1 VYGHSNKGD
10 KRDRSVPSVVGLA
23 ANQLGLPYRIIIVD
37 LGIGRK
43 KYNDLHVLVN
53 PEITWS
59 SKSLIRKDEGC
70 VNLKYIRGMVP
81 RSKRVKVSCLDRS
94 GNKINFDL
102 NGWAAVLLQHEVG
115 HLNGELFIDHLDDPK
130 KAHLVEDGDFLQYK
144 KEKNEW
150 NKLIDVSD
158 LVKP

>member
-1 VYGHSNKGD
+1 MANLSPLRPTNNLLREKAVEISLKRLRSKEVQSEIEQLLDFVYGHSNKGD

-70 VNLKYIRGMVP
+70 VNLKHIRGMAP

-102 NGWAAVLLQHEVG
+102 NG
-115 HLNGELFIDHLDDPK
+115 
-130 KAHLVEDGDFLQYK
+130 
-144 KEKNEW
+144 
-150 NKLIDVSD
+150 
-158 LVKP
+158 